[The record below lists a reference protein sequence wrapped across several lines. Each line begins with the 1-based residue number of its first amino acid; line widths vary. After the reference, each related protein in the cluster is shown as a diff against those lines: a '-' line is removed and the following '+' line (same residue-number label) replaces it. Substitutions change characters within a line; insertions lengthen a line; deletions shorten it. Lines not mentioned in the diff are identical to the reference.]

1 MKYVKAMVL
10 SVVVAVG
17 CCLGV
22 AASAS
27 AEGGPLFAFL
37 EGSVAYLLQSGQTL
51 SALASAVGVQLL
63 SGGNA
68 VLECSVLKLASG
80 AYLSGGSPGKDSEQ
94 LLYSGCS
101 VNGHSSCDVLSS
113 GQPLGSVETEPL
125 ESELVYLSE
134 AAGVA
139 LNADESGTVF
149 RPAPPAAH
157 FVVLQ
162 VDELAGSG
170 SCPSA
175 LTIAGGVPV
184 KGSVVLENDEPLVHL
199 VSHKLLAPAN
209 ALPGYYLG
217 VSGKKDAA
225 KLELGGDSATYLGA
239 VSVDVTLLD
248 SSTNL
253 AWYLCP

>member
-1 MKYVKAMVL
+1 MKYVKAMML
-10 SVVVAVG
+10 SVVVALG

-27 AEGGPLFAFL
+27 AEGGPLFGFL

-68 VLECSVLKLASG
+68 VLECSALKLASG

-94 LLYSGCS
+94 LQYSGCK

-113 GQPLGSVETEPL
+113 GQSLGSVQTERL
-125 ESELVYLSE
+125 ESELVYLSKS
-134 AAGVA
+134 AGKE

-149 RPAPPAAH
+149 RPVPPAAH

-199 VSHKLLAPAN
+199 VSHKLLAPKV
-209 ALPGYYLG
+209 ALTGYYLG
-217 VSGKKDAA
+217 VSGEEHAA
-225 KLELGGDSATYLGA
+225 KLELGGDTANYLGA
-239 VSVDVTLLD
+239 VSVDVTLLG
-248 SSTNL
+248 SSSNL
-253 AWYLCP
+253 SWWLCP